1 LRTIPKVIHIIWIGG
16 DIPQRNRDC
25 IVTFPRLNP
34 DWEVN
39 LWIDANQLLT
49 GERRR
54 QISDQ
59 NGAQGLG
66 RVSAAQWQEVAQV
79 LGKKGGDAATIRYL
93 EEYLNQR
100 GETLRGMR
108 ATQVNSI
115 INFCEENGIKL
126 REVQRDLKMG
136 KNAAIYRRELVNRGA
151 NFGSASDILRI
162 EILLQYGGI
171 YADTDV
177 SCVSPL
183 GDIVWGVS
191 RSLLQTNKALFEAY
205 ASRNKDATPA
215 EYRDPGDLWIGNNL
229 HLLVILQNTKLVPAD
244 QGPKSWADLLDPK
257 WKGKIAFT
265 DPANSGSAYATVT
278 MLVDLW
284 GGGDAG
290 WKKVGELFRNLKVL
304 NRSSLVFQ
312 GVGNGEYPLGIS
324 LEYAGPLWAS
334 NGAPVKVVYPS
345 DGTTASMEG
354 VGIVK
359 GGPNTD
365 SAKAFVDY
373 INRKDVRET
382 ILKATFRRPTRGD
395 LDLAKLP
402 GGLPPLSA
410 VKLVKYDEEGW
421 TAKRTK
427 TMEQIKDVLQDS
439 R

>member
-1 LRTIPKVIHIIWIGG
+1 MTISRLR
-16 DIPQRNRDC
+16 R
-25 IVTFPRLNP
+25 
-34 DWEVN
+34 
-39 LWIDANQLLT
+39 LLT
-49 GERRR
+49 LASLVCALGTAGAAEAQKKLVVYTANESTLNDLVFGAFARETGIQVDPVAAGSGVLMRR
-54 QISDQ
+54 
-59 NGAQGLG
+59 
-66 RVSAAQWQEVAQV
+66 
-79 LGKKGGDAATIRYL
+79 
-93 EEYLNQR
+93 
-100 GETLRGMR
+100 
-108 ATQVNSI
+108 
-115 INFCEENGIKL
+115 
-126 REVQRDLKMG
+126 
-136 KNAAIYRRELVNRGA
+136 
-151 NFGSASDILRI
+151 
-162 EILLQYGGI
+162 LQ
-171 YADTDV
+171 AEKAR
-177 SCVSPL
+177 PQ

-290 WKKVGELFRNLKVL
+290 WKKVGQLFKNMKVL

-373 INRKDVRET
+373 INRKDVREM